1 LQAQPLGQPPE
12 VRGPPRRSRGGG
24 AGEVT
29 PLLGTPAARATLSP
43 SGPRFWQSL
52 THQSACLSC
61 AWGTGGQNG
70 GFRDELGE
78 PLQRCLKSVE
88 AIGAEPRAAM
98 PLEVSAGRTLSDLQR
113 LSMAECAFHGRP
125 QPVGAAGAAPDP
137 A

>member
-1 LQAQPLGQPPE
+1 M
-12 VRGPPRRSRGGG
+12 RSLPSEPAGAEDSRASEDAIPGGG
-24 AGEVT
+24 W
-29 PLLGTPAARATLSP
+29 PLIDGRARATLSP

-52 THQSACLSC
+52 SHQSDCLSC